1 MSKFRALQRL
11 DEPWLIAKN
20 LLGSIRSTIEGL
32 DPEIVSEPL
41 GHAPVENING
51 IALVTLKGTMVKHPT
66 AIEQVFLGA
75 VDTAEFQR
83 QCEEA
88 EKDESVMGVLL
99 DIDSG
104 GGSVQGVMEASD
116 AVRNLHAKKPVVA
129 FTDGMM
135 ASAAYWVGSQAT
147 DIVGSPSSRVGS
159 IGVYIPHADYSKA
172 YEKEGIKMEVISNKD
187 GVHKGAG
194 LEGTTLTSE
203 QKEQIQAEVEEIF
216 TLFKSAIQQTRNVDE
231 VTMQGQAFMGQSARD
246 NNLIDA
252 VGGFEDA
259 LRLLDYEIKNRQGVD
274 KASLST

>member
-1 MSKFRALQRL
+1 
-11 DEPWLIAKN
+11 
-20 LLGSIRSTIEGL
+20 
-32 DPEIVSEPL
+32 
-41 GHAPVENING
+41 
-51 IALVTLKGTMVKHPT
+51 
-66 AIEQVFLGA
+66 
-75 VDTAEFQR
+75 
-83 QCEEA
+83 
-88 EKDESVMGVLL
+88 
-99 DIDSG
+99 
-104 GGSVQGVMEASD
+104 
-116 AVRNLHAKKPVVA
+116 
-129 FTDGMM
+129 MM

-216 TLFKSAIQQTRNVDE
+216 TLFKSAIQQTRNIDE
-231 VTMQGQAFMGQSARD
+231 ETMQGQAFMGQSARD